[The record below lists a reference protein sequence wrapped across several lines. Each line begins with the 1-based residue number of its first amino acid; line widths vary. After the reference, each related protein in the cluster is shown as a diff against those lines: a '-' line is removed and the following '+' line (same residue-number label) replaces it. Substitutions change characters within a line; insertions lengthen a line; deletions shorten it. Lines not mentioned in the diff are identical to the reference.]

1 MTLQKK
7 LAIPA
12 AALALLA
19 LLAPPSRPQ
28 AAVNDL
34 LAANQIYN
42 SDTVLLNALGTC
54 FLKLGQ
60 KDQALNVFQ
69 ASLKLND
76 KQEDIQKIVAGLV
89 RK

>member
-19 LLAPPSRPQ
+19 WLAPPSRPQ

-60 KDQALNVFQ
+60 KDQALNAFQ

-89 RK
+89 KK